1 MKFLFVEP
9 FYGGSH
15 KNFADGLVAHSRQ
28 EIELMGLPPRFWKWR
43 MRGAG
48 LEFFRRLPDPRKFHG
63 IIATNLMSAADFK
76 ALLGAQC
83 PPMLVYFHENQITYP
98 VAPGQP
104 VDYHYGF
111 TDITSALVA
120 RRVLFNSHSHLS
132 GFLTALPE
140 FIGMMPD
147 MRPNWTESRIRQK
160 AGVCLPG
167 CHFPGHSAY
176 VPSAR
181 QNPPLVIWNHRW
193 EHDKNPG
200 PFFDALYAVA
210 DRGIDF
216 RAAILGQSFANR
228 PPEFDAATDRLP
240 DQIVQFGYA
249 SPHETYIDWL
259 KRGTV
264 VVSTA
269 LQENF
274 GISVVEAARY
284 GCLPLLPER
293 LSYPEIIPREFHETL
308 LYRSEGELV
317 EKLADILLRP
327 DAYEPAR
334 KTIAAAMSAFSWQH
348 RIGGFDAEL
357 EALAE
362 PGPGTER

>member
-1 MKFLFVEP
+1 MKFLLVEP

-15 KNFADGLVAHSRQ
+15 KNFADGLVAYSRHK
-28 EIELMGLPPRFWKWR
+28 IELMGLPPRFWKWR
-43 MRGAG
+43 MRGAA

-63 IIATNLMSAADFK
+63 IIATNLMSAADLK

-83 PPMLVYFHENQITYP
+83 PPMLVYFHENQLTYP
-98 VAPGQP
+98 TAPGQP

-120 RRVLFNSHSHLS
+120 RRVLFNSHSHLC
-132 GFLTALPE
+132 GFLAALPE

-147 MRPNWTESRIRQK
+147 MRPNWAESRIRQK
-160 AGVCLPG
+160 SGVCRPG
-167 CHFPGHSAY
+167 CHFPGPGAY

-181 QNPPLVIWNHRW
+181 QEPPLVIWNHRW

-200 PFFDALYAVA
+200 AFFDALYALA
-210 DRGIDF
+210 GRGIDF
-216 RAAILGQSFANR
+216 RAAILGQSFTNR
-228 PPEFDAATDRLP
+228 PLEFDAAAKRLP
-240 DQIVQFGYA
+240 GQIVQFGYA
-249 SPHETYIDWL
+249 SPHTTYVDWL

-293 LSYPEIIPREFHETL
+293 LSYPEIIPRKFHETV
-308 LYRSEGELV
+308 LYRTEDELAG
-317 EKLADILLRP
+317 KLADILLRP
-327 DAYEPAR
+327 AAYEADR
-334 KTIAAAMSAFSWQH
+334 KAIAAAMAEFSWQQ
-348 RIGGFDAEL
+348 RIMGFDAEL

-362 PGPGTER
+362 AGPGNTG